1 MAIFNENLK
10 KYRQQANISLDELS
24 RLTGIPKTTL
34 YRYENGTNKK
44 DPIDSVPLI
53 EKALHLP
60 SGTLLGWNDAEGP
73 NLRPLNENLSAGT
86 LIPVLGKV
94 PAGIPIEAIED
105 IIDEVELGNKM
116 AADGKEYFA
125 LLVSGN
131 SMYPEYMDGDIVIV
145 RKQETAD
152 TGDDVVAYVNGYD
165 ATLKRLVRSAR
176 GITLRP
182 LNPEFEA
189 RTYTNEEI
197 QAIPIRIAGV
207 VVEQRRNRK

>member
-10 KYRQQANISLDELS
+10 NYRQQSNISLDELS

-53 EKALHLP
+53 EKALHLAP
-60 SGTLLGWNDAEGP
+60 GTLLGWNESDNM
-73 NLRPLNENLSAGT
+73 NLRPLNEGLTVGT
-86 LIPVLGKV
+86 KIPVLGKV

-105 IIDEVELGNKM
+105 VIDEIELGAKM
-116 AADGKEYFA
+116 STDGKGYFA
-125 LLVSGN
+125 LMVSGN

-145 RKQETAD
+145 RKQETAE

-165 ATLKRLVRSAR
+165 ATLKRLVRSTR

-182 LNPEFEA
+182 LNPEFESH
-189 RTYTNEEI
+189 TYTNQEI
-197 QAIPIRIAGV
+197 QSIPIRIAGV